1 MRPSLD
7 KKIWD
12 FLDRL
17 LAIPLCLS
25 LFFQRLSY
33 ILADLSQNSHVSAHK
48 YDLVLILSHHY
59 KQFSH
64 VPCASSGND
73 FHKSFYCFYVN
84 GIIFLPHTSNEFLIC
99 DYSWTKKTEKLKCF
113 GSCGQITS
121 TTWKMRFV
129 SLSKHIT
136 VAFLPN
142 LGKHKDGCIFALVRN
157 TNMHSSNERSGAR
170 VNEDLLWRV
179 RLACFARE
187 FHAGP
192 SRLAKSEVEETL
204 TFLLSIATNEG
215 FKRSLKGKK
224 VGLRC
229 W

>member
-48 YDLVLILSHHY
+48 YDLVLILPHHY

-84 GIIFLPHTSNEFLIC
+84 GIIFLPHMSNEFLIC
-99 DYSWTKKTEKLKCF
+99 DYSWTKKPEKLKCF

-170 VNEDLLWRV
+170 VNEDVGLDSSLTCEACVLRAWISRRPLAPCKQRGWGNPDFFAVYCNKWRV
-179 RLACFARE
+179 QKKF
-187 FHAGP
+187 
-192 SRLAKSEVEETL
+192 
-204 TFLLSIATNEG
+204 EG
-215 FKRSLKGKK
+215 
-224 VGLRC
+224 
-229 W
+229 